1 MPSQLPFYHVSPSS
15 PVCPILCLSFSRIN
29 SHTFLTPS
37 QDRHNHRFCSTVISA
52 CVLAGED
59 PRHCCCLL
67 LPPKP
72 IWRCGRPG
80 DETPGTPLSCFYC
93 ASSSRHDIKR
103 VAIPVYFKRYLW
115 VALGKGLDVLAG
127 KRVSGSPSRN
137 ESWTIAGFIYPRWG
151 TRRVTEAEIS
161 RLWTIR
167 GRGWAGRGLRVLHDL
182 KFVGSLSPFQ
192 SRWEP

>member
-1 MPSQLPFYHVSPSS
+1 MHIVPRLFHAYLLLPLFPFISAFCSCSQSLVCHVPSQLPFYHVSPSS

-103 VAIPVYFKRYLW
+103 VAIPVYFKRYL
-115 VALGKGLDVLAG
+115 
-127 KRVSGSPSRN
+127 
-137 ESWTIAGFIYPRWG
+137 
-151 TRRVTEAEIS
+151 
-161 RLWTIR
+161 
-167 GRGWAGRGLRVLHDL
+167 
-182 KFVGSLSPFQ
+182 
-192 SRWEP
+192 